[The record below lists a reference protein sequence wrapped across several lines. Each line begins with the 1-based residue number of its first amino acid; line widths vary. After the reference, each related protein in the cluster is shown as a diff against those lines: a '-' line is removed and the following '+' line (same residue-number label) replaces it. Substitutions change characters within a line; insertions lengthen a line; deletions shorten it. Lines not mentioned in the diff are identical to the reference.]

1 MAALL
6 TSRGHGRT
14 RDVVTLPETESAATD
29 APANGLDSPVSPRS
43 GWAYFI
49 VGTALMAIAFGM
61 LFVLSGKD
69 VDWYVREDSLVEW
82 TGAIGL
88 FVGSALFLASF
99 VVARRRGALEVGLT
113 RLGVWM
119 LLVMSFGLFA
129 GFGEEI
135 SWGQRIFNY
144 GEPGVANS
152 VNAQGEM
159 NLHNLN
165 VFQGGTI
172 DSDRLFRLGYFVLF
186 VFIPLGVWASKRLRA
201 RLAPNF
207 PIMPMW
213 LAALFLMAW
222 VLSEITNHVIG
233 SSYPSS
239 ATFPL
244 SHSLSE
250 VLETSVETMTAIAGY
265 LSLRRSRLFRA
276 SAR

>member
-1 MAALL
+1 MSTISGESVAAASAPSTPVERSSSARTGWLL
-6 TSRGHGRT
+6 F
-14 RDVVTLPETESAATD
+14 LA
-29 APANGLDSPVSPRS
+29 
-43 GWAYFI
+43 
-49 VGTALMAIAFGM
+49 GTALMAIAFGM
-61 LFVLSGKD
+61 LFVLSGPD
-69 VDWYVREDSLVEW
+69 VDWYVQEDSLVEW

-99 VVARRRGALEVGLT
+99 IVARRRGAVEVGLT

-119 LLVMSFGLFA
+119 LLVMSIGLFA

-135 SWGQRIFNY
+135 SWGQRVFGY
-144 GEPGVANS
+144 GEPSVANS

-172 DSDRLFRLGYFVLF
+172 DGDRLFHVGYFVLF
-186 VFIPLGVWASKRLRA
+186 VFIPIGVWASRRLRA
-201 RLAPNF
+201 RIEPSF
-207 PIMPMW
+207 PIMPIW
-213 LAALFLMAW
+213 LAGLFLMAW

-233 SSYPSS
+233 SHYPAS

-250 VLETSVETMTAIAGY
+250 VLESSVEVMTAIAGY
-265 LSLRRSRLFRA
+265 LSLQRSRLFRA
-276 SAR
+276 SP